1 MAKMTVSRGSAP
13 MGWVKLRGGQG
24 PSEPATRGGCLSARP
39 SGAEAPRR
47 CIEATAGDR
56 ERRMARQR
64 QIGRAPALAGALFL
78 GVLLLSSCASSQDE
92 QVRRLRARSL
102 YEQGLRSLADRQ
114 LSVGLSS
121 LKEAVQLD

>member
-24 PSEPATRGGCLSARP
+24 PSEPATGGGWLSARP

-56 ERRMARQR
+56 ERRMARQ
-64 QIGRAPALAGALFL
+64 IGRGPPPPGPPFL
-78 GVLLLSSCASSQDE
+78 GVPLLPGLPPAHDQ
-92 QVRRLRARSL
+92 QVPPARAPTP
-102 YEQGLRSLADRQ
+102 Y
-114 LSVGLSS
+114 
-121 LKEAVQLD
+121 